1 MIRLNRYV
9 RWPISATTKLSF
21 PRQNL
26 LSHDKTHFSTAKE
39 LGRDPSTIKMATAN
53 DDNVNEDGESEV
65 QKKCSLHIIFIV
77 GINTEIS

>member
-1 MIRLNRYV
+1 MYGGPYL
-9 RWPISATTKLSF
+9 

-26 LSHDKTHFSTAKE
+26 LSHDKTYFSTAKFSTAKE

-65 QKKCSLHIIFIV
+65 QKKCS
-77 GINTEIS
+77 